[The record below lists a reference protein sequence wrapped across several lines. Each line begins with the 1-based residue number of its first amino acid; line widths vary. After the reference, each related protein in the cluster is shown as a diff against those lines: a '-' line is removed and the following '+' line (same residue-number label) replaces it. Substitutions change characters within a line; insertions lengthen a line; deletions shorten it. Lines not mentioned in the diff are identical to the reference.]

1 MPTTSEIADGV
12 HRFGANG
19 VNFYMVVGDGGLTV
33 VDAGFPGH
41 WPLFTTWLHRN
52 GWAVREI
59 TAVLLTHNHADHL
72 GFADRAQAKGAT
84 VTIHRDD
91 LDGVQHSGPPSVPE
105 RFARNAWRPGV
116 LVRTAGWVRRGVTRT
131 PTLAD
136 VRSCEDG
143 ERLDV
148 PGNPRVIHVPGHT
161 PGSAAY
167 VFDEYDVI
175 CTGDALVTRDVVS
188 GQPGIGI
195 SPEGLNA
202 DDEQALRSLARLEGL
217 DVSVLA
223 PGHGEPYHHGVASA
237 LQAARA
243 IGATW

>member
-1 MPTTSEIADGV
+1 MPTSNEIADGV
-12 HRFGANG
+12 YRFGANG
-19 VNFYMVVGDGGLTV
+19 VNFYMIVGDGGLTV
-33 VDAGFPGH
+33 VDAGLPGH

-52 GWAVREI
+52 GRAVREV
-59 TAVLLTHNHADHL
+59 TALLLTHNHADHI

-84 VTIHRDD
+84 VRIHGDD
-91 LDGVQHSGPPSVPE
+91 LDGVQNGGPPSIPE
-105 RFARNAWRPGV
+105 RFARNAWRPGLLIRV
-116 LVRTAGWVRRGVTRT
+116 AGWVRRGLTRT
-131 PTLAD
+131 PTLVD
-136 VRSCEDG
+136 VRPCTDG

-148 PGNPRVIHVPGHT
+148 PGAPRVIHVPGHT

-167 VFDEYDVI
+167 VFDDHDVI
-175 CTGDALVTRDVVS
+175 CTGDALVTRDVVT

-195 SPEGLNA
+195 SPQGLN
-202 DDEQALRSLARLEGL
+202 DDDQQALASLERFTDL

-223 PGHGEPYHHGVASA
+223 PGHGEPYPHGMASA